1 MILIQCVI
9 TIAMKKAIAAAI
21 TAAEVIAVIKNRT
34 FYDLKAGFEAEL
46 LSLGIQMK
54 SRYLLC

>member
-1 MILIQCVI
+1 
-9 TIAMKKAIAAAI
+9 MKKATAAAI

-34 FYDLKAGFEAEL
+34 FYDLKAGFDAEL

-54 SRYLLC
+54 GLLQNE